1 VPSVLLVNRTRANAE
16 ALVSAFAEEQQ
27 LRLVTTSVTDARSR
41 ARAVAPSIALLE
53 LDVVVGLKL
62 VRELVRDHP
71 ELKVFVYGS
80 TDDEREVAAWAE
92 AGATRIVM
100 RTVSLT
106 DLVRYVCEAARS
118 DKPSG
123 RAPALVHSAAGMT
136 SVVRELS
143 AAGAEL
149 TQREIDVLR
158 LVAAGLSNREIADT
172 LFLGLP
178 TVKNHVQHLMRKLGV
193 HRRSEAARYWHESQA
208 AGVSG

>member
-1 VPSVLLVNRTRANAE
+1 MANAE
-16 ALVSAFAEEQQ
+16 ALVSAFGEQPQ
-27 LRLVTTSVTDARSR
+27 LHLVAASVSEARSR
-41 ARAVAPSIALLE
+41 ARIVAPNIALLE
-53 LDVVVGLKL
+53 LDVAVGLKL

-71 ELKVFVYGS
+71 ALTMFVYGS
-80 TDDEREVAAWAE
+80 SDDAREVAAWAE

-106 DLVRYVCEAARS
+106 DLVRYVCDAARAGE
-118 DKPSG
+118 PQG
-123 RAPALVHSAAGMT
+123 RTLALVHGSAGTT
-136 SVVRELS
+136 SVLRAVPV
-143 AAGAEL
+143 GTAEL
-149 TQREIDVLR
+149 TQRELDVLR

-193 HRRSEAARYWHESQA
+193 HRRSDAARYWRESHA